1 MQPSPDAP
9 EPATERAPGLAAPSD
24 QDRVAPSELA
34 SPAVP
39 LVPAPREESSP
50 APVPAP
56 VVLTDRE
63 EQILAFERQWW
74 KHAGSK
80 EQAIRD
86 AFSLSATRYYQL
98 LNGLLDNPAAL
109 ERDPVLVARLRR
121 LRSTR
126 ARTRRR

>member
-1 MQPSPDAP
+1 MPQPAESSAD
-9 EPATERAPGLAAPSD
+9 T
-24 QDRVAPSELA
+24 Q
-34 SPAVP
+34 P
-39 LVPAPREESSP
+39 LPAPRE
-50 APVPAP
+50 APTEGAP
-56 VVLTDRE
+56 IGAAPSGLTERE
-63 EQILAFERQWW
+63 VQILAFEAKWW

-86 AFSLSATRYYQL
+86 AFGLSSTRYYQV

-109 ERDPVLVARLRR
+109 EHDPVLIGRLRR

>member
-1 MQPSPDAP
+1 MP
-9 EPATERAPGLAAPSD
+9 PADKSGPD
-24 QDRVAPSELA
+24 QDQLQN
-34 SPAVP
+34 
-39 LVPAPREESSP
+39 VPAPRIAEQPEPGRPSP
-50 APVPAP
+50 GEAGPGEPVPAEKAA
-56 VVLTDRE
+56 LTERE
-63 EQILAFERQWW
+63 LLILAFESKWW

-86 AFSLSATRYYQL
+86 SFGISSTRYYQV

-109 ERDPVLVARLRR
+109 EQDPVLIGRLRR